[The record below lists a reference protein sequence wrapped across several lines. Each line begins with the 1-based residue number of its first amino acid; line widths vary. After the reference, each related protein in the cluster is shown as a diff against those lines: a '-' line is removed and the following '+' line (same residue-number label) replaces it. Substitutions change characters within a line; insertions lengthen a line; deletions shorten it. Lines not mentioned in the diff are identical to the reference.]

1 MTNSSMQDRPIHDL
15 VAQADRQRR
24 VRAAAAQ
31 LQRLAPVAAAIALG
45 ASLMGRFLL
54 GWPAWVGLAVL
65 AVAAIAIGAFTY
77 LQLRPRPTSD
87 AMASAVD
94 SDAGLTGELRS
105 AHWFEAQGDRDAWAE
120 FHIKH
125 ATTRATGVDWPALY
139 PRDRSPR
146 AWVVTAV
153 LAVAAVALAV
163 RMPAPVRANASAVM
177 TDADVAPQIA
187 ALPKDL
193 QDKLAAL
200 LAQLDQAA
208 ANKDS
213 AAKASTLAD
222 LKDLMAKLDPAMQK
236 KLADMLEKKALDK
249 NANNTA
255 SAQDA
260 KPDAAETATAGLPED
275 AKWAQENQAAKMAQT
290 DEKKPADPKNG
301 AASGKA
307 ADQKKGDA
315 QSPQAGDATAEA
327 TAPLMREAAS
337 EQNSKVMMGGG
348 GPMGGDSRPGSG
360 AGNDP
365 TKGAAEAL
373 LVAQALKK
381 EMVEANAD
389 ALGENVDKEDLR
401 RKTEQGKSGLGF
413 TRTAAPRVEP
423 SRATAP
429 PPVPEARRP
438 LLFSYFI
445 RR

>member
-1 MTNSSMQDRPIHDL
+1 MPDRPIQDL

-24 VRAAAAQ
+24 VRATAAY
-31 LQRLAPVAAAIALG
+31 LRRLAPIAAALALG
-45 ASLMGRFLL
+45 AGLIGRFLL

-65 AVAAIAIGAFTY
+65 SLAAIALGSFTY
-77 LQLRPRPTSD
+77 LQRRTRPTSD
-87 AMASAVD
+87 AIASAVD
-94 SDAGLTGELRS
+94 ADAGLTGELRS
-105 AHWFEAQGDRDAWAE
+105 AHWFEAQGARDAWTE
-120 FHIKH
+120 FHIDH
-125 ATTRATGVDWPALY
+125 ATTRARGVDWPALY

-146 AWVVTAV
+146 AWIVTAV
-153 LAVAAVALAV
+153 LSMAAIALAV
-163 RMPAPVRANASAVM
+163 RMPAPVRATSALAE
-177 TDADVAPQIA
+177 TEAGLAPEMA

-193 QDKLAAL
+193 ADKLAAL

-208 ANKDS
+208 ANKD
-213 AAKASTLAD
+213 AGAKASTLAD

-236 KLADMLEKKALDK
+236 KLADMLEKKALEKDT
-249 NANNTA
+249 NAA

-260 KPDAAETATAGLPED
+260 RPDAAENATAGLPED
-275 AKWAQENQAAKMAQT
+275 AKWAQDNQAAKTAQL
-290 DEKKPADPKNG
+290 DEKKPADKN
-301 AASGKA
+301 APASGKA
-307 ADQKKGDA
+307 DSQKSGEQQSQQSGDA
-315 QSPQAGDATAEA
+315 AAETTSA
-327 TAPLMREAAS
+327 LMREAAS

-365 TKGAAEAL
+365 AKGAAEAL

>member
-1 MTNSSMQDRPIHDL
+1 MPDRPIQHL

-24 VRAAAAQ
+24 VRATAAH
-31 LQRLAPVAAAIALG
+31 LQRLAPIAAAIALG
-45 ASLMGRFLL
+45 AGLMGRFLL
-54 GWPAWVGLAVL
+54 GWPAWIGLAVL
-65 AVAAIAIGAFTY
+65 GLAAIALGAFTY
-77 LQLRPRPTSD
+77 LQRRTRPTSD
-87 AMASAVD
+87 AIASAVD

-120 FHIKH
+120 FHVKH
-125 ATTRATGVDWPALY
+125 ATTRANGVDWPALY

-146 AWVVTAV
+146 AWVMTAV
-153 LAVAAVALAV
+153 LSVAALALAV
-163 RMPAPVRANASAVM
+163 RMPAPVRASATAAM
-177 TDADVAPQIA
+177 TDSDVAPQIA

-213 AAKASTLAD
+213 VAKASALAD

-236 KLADMLEKKALDK
+236 KLADMLEKKALEKDT
-249 NANNTA
+249 NAA
-255 SAQDA
+255 LAQDA
-260 KPDAAETATAGLPED
+260 RPDAAENATAGLPDD
-275 AKWAQENQAAKMAQT
+275 AKWAQENQAAKTAQL
-290 DEKKPADPKNG
+290 DEKKAADQKNA

-307 ADQKKGDA
+307 ADKKNGEA
-315 QSPQAGDATAEA
+315 QSQQSGDATAETTSA
-327 TAPLMREAAS
+327 LMREAAS

-348 GPMGGDSRPGSG
+348 GPMGGDSRPGAG

-365 TKGAAEAL
+365 SKGAAEAL

>member
-1 MTNSSMQDRPIHDL
+1 MPDRPIQDL

-24 VRAAAAQ
+24 VRATAVY
-31 LQRLAPVAAAIALG
+31 LQRLAPIAAALALG
-45 ASLMGRFLL
+45 AGLIGRFLL
-54 GWPAWVGLAVL
+54 GWPAWVGVAVL
-65 AVAAIAIGAFTY
+65 SLAAIALGAFTF
-77 LQLRPRPTSD
+77 LQRRTRPTSD
-87 AMASAVD
+87 AIASAVD
-94 SDAGLTGELRS
+94 ADAGLTGELRS
-105 AHWFEAQGDRDAWAE
+105 AHWFEAQGDRDAWAD
-120 FHIKH
+120 FHIDH
-125 ATTRATGVDWPALY
+125 ATTRARAVDWPALY

-146 AWVVTAV
+146 AWMVTAV
-153 LAVAAVALAV
+153 LSVAAIALAV
-163 RMPAPVRANASAVM
+163 RMPAPVRATSTSAIAE
-177 TDADVAPQIA
+177 ADIAPEMA

-193 QDKLAAL
+193 ADKLAAL

-208 ANKDS
+208 ASKDP

-236 KLADMLEKKALDK
+236 KLADMLEKKALEKNDK
-249 NANNTA
+249 DTNLA
-255 SAQDA
+255 SAQDSR
-260 KPDAAETATAGLPED
+260 PDAAENATAGLPED
-275 AKWAQENQAAKMAQT
+275 AKWAQENQAAKMAQA
-290 DEKKPADPKNG
+290 DEKKPADKNA

-307 ADQKKGDA
+307 ENQKSGEQQSQQSGDA
-315 QSPQAGDATAEA
+315 AAE
-327 TAPLMREAAS
+327 TTSPLMREAAS

-348 GPMGGDSRPGSG
+348 GPMGGDSRPGAG

-413 TRTAAPRVEP
+413 TRAAAPRVEP